1 MSILEGAKRIIG
13 AGLTLATIAA
23 TPQVVAEVQALSL
36 PPVPGLQGISSPYGP
51 IVDGVVVQPNGPIS
65 VRTSSQ
71 NVVLRSTPN
80 GPNLAFAGVEADIAR
95 IDSAKLPPT
104 SNGGAV
110 GTVFLGAENCATI
123 LWGRACRTGPM
134 TGFNYIRDITGP
146 NISFV
151 NPEAEKFE
159 KGAKF
164 LQFKLDERASV
175 SVNNVKKGQLDAN
188 TSYREKITPTA
199 LGGMTATVTAED
211 LYGNATEYKEYM
223 GDYDPIGDINVKKFY
238 ERVDQGKPYVSLD
251 YVYQQAQSDG
261 SFTSTVDLK
270 QQIGVF
276 ILQQDCH
283 QYLPPAN
290 PNGERSSLCTW
301 VPIDSRLEAT
311 FTAVD
316 AYTGLPNVSTI
327 TKDHGKPWIP
337 YAIQG
342 TILTAPVIAYLAN
355 EGFKRRKMKTKKAKK
370 GSGGSPSPAP
380 RYSDSDVVE
389 VTRSRT
395 KLLTSG
401 RPNAHRDDDGDG
413 LDPDG
418 PPPYY
423 SYTGVTATETQENPP
438 RTWASTW
445 SSDFDDELPDVIP
458 EEQAS
463 NGRRITAQKSATPLV
478 PNDVIDVVAIPVAQ
492 AQLTASTAKTLPS
505 RSTVREKVFAR

>member
-1 MSILEGAKRIIG
+1 MGIIEKGATVLAIAG
-13 AGLTLATIAA
+13 ALVGA
-23 TPQVVAEVQALSL
+23 PQAVAEVQALSL

-71 NVVLRSTPN
+71 NVILRSTPN
-80 GPNLAFAGVEADIAR
+80 GPNLAFEGVEAGIAR

-134 TGFNYIRDITGP
+134 TGFSYIRDITGP

-188 TSYREKITPTA
+188 TSYREKISPTA

-261 SFTSTVDLK
+261 SFTSSVDLK

-276 ILQQDCH
+276 TLQQDCH

-316 AYTGLPNVSTI
+316 AYTGLPKVSTI

-342 TILTAPVIAYLAN
+342 TILIAPVIAYLAN
-355 EGFKRRKMKTKKAKK
+355 EGLKRRKMKTKKAKK
-370 GSGGSPSPAP
+370 GSGGSSGTGPK
-380 RYSDSDVVE
+380 YSDPEVVV
-389 VTRSRT
+389 VTKPNQVLLPART
-395 KLLTSG
+395 GKVN
-401 RPNAHRDDDGDG
+401 PHDDGDDF
-413 LDPDG
+413 DPDG
-418 PPPYY
+418 PSPHYGPALDTTPTTTTIPVWETLGDDLDDDIRMHVNNYQRG
-423 SYTGVTATETQENPP
+423 SAVRNTATRQPP
-438 RTWASTW
+438 T
-445 SSDFDDELPDVIP
+445 DY
-458 EEQAS
+458 
-463 NGRRITAQKSATPLV
+463 
-478 PNDVIDVVAIPVAQ
+478 IDAVTRPVAQ
-492 AQLTASTAKTLPS
+492 PQLTASTAETLPS
-505 RSTVREKVFAR
+505 RITVREKVFAR